1 VIAINMMLMIQLDVF
16 MILLLVSIAIH
27 ACGKLDRRV
36 LANRLFIDLI
46 LLTISILTLE
56 ILSVVLNSP
65 EFIVM
70 AKIVNTAGFAI
81 VPLLPIL
88 AMLYVHRKA
97 NPKQKISVKRFKWVM
112 VPFLLNAI
120 LAIGSCQFGWIFSVT
135 YENLYTR
142 GPFFFISPLTSYFYY
157 MIHFLVLY
165 NNRNKINHE
174 EMTALS
180 LFSFIPAVLSVF
192 QLYYVIYLTIWNS
205 VAIAVAINYI
215 SILHGLSKRD
225 LLTGLGNRVAYDE
238 YLKNFNGKKHIVLG
252 TVIMDLDN
260 FKRVND
266 VFGHQA
272 GDQALKTF
280 AGQLE
285 LVFRGKGLAIRL
297 GGDEFIVL
305 LQENQRVVVEKYIQN
320 LKKRLMDYNQSGV
333 VPYDIQFSY
342 GIAVFDASCHSI
354 HDFIWESDKLMY
366 QNKQNKR
373 CQRESVST

>member
-1 VIAINMMLMIQLDVF
+1 MIINIMLMIQLDIF

-27 ACGKLDRRV
+27 AYGKLNRRDS
-36 LANRLFIDLI
+36 ANRLFVDLI
-46 LLTISILTLE
+46 LLTISILALE

-65 EFIVM
+65 DFLVM
-70 AKIVNTAGFAI
+70 AKVVNATGFVIA
-81 VPLLPIL
+81 PLLPIL
-88 AMLYVHRKA
+88 AMLYVLKKA
-97 NPKQKISVKRFKWVM
+97 NPKQKISVKRFKWLM
-112 VPFLLNAI
+112 VPFMLNAI
-120 LAIGSCQFGWIFSVT
+120 LAVGSCHFNWIFSVT
-135 YENLYTR
+135 GENLYVR

-157 MIHFLVLY
+157 LVHFLVLY
-165 NNRNKINHE
+165 TSRNKINHE

-180 LFSFIPAVLSVF
+180 CFSLIPAALSVF

-215 SILHGLSKRD
+215 CILHGLAKRD

-238 YLKNFNGKKHIVLG
+238 YLKSFNGKKHIALAA
-252 TVIMDLDN
+252 VIMDLDN

-272 GDQALKTF
+272 GDRALQTF

-285 LVFRGKGLAIRL
+285 LVFKEKGVAIRL

-305 LQENQRVVVEKYIQN
+305 LKENQRAVVEQYIQKLQN
-320 LKKRLMDYNQSGV
+320 RIAEYNQSGA

-342 GIAVFDASCHSI
+342 GIAIFDESCHSLD
-354 HDFIWESDKLMY
+354 DFIWESDRLMY
-366 QNKQNKR
+366 EDKQRKR
-373 CQRESVST
+373 CRRESVST